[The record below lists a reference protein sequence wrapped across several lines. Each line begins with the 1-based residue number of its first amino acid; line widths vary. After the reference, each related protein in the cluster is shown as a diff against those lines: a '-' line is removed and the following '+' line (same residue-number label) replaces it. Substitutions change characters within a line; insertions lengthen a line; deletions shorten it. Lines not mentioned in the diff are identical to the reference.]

1 MKEKTSYGRIKKTTI
16 GGFAMSGKKGMKHY
30 PSCIKEQAV
39 HMHLEEHKTTTEI
52 METLGIH
59 DRWRIWKWC
68 ETYRKYGTVD
78 LPSTK
83 PKGRPRKHERTAQ
96 QQLEYEMKHLKME
109 NELLRN
115 FLYEAARR

>member
-1 MKEKTSYGRIKKTTI
+1 
-16 GGFAMSGKKGMKHY
+16 MSGKKGMKHY
-30 PSCIKEQAV
+30 PSSIKEQAV

-52 METLGIH
+52 METLAIQ
-59 DRWRIWKWC
+59 DKWRILKWC
-68 ETYRKYGTVD
+68 ARYRKYGTVY
-78 LPSTK
+78 LQSTK

-96 QQLEYEMKHLKME
+96 QQLEYEMNQLKME